1 MTIYLD
7 ERALTEINF
16 RLIEKYSPKEDK
28 RVRDMRALN
37 MMVNLPMQYV
47 FGKEMY
53 PALHDKAAILF
64 IKLVLKHPFANGNK
78 RTATHASLLF
88 LKINGL
94 NLDIHIESLEN
105 ISVYVAKNGHTDD
118 TYDYVVSMMEKITG
132 SDFK

>member
-28 RVRDMRALN
+28 LVRDMAALN

-53 PALHDKAAILF
+53 PTLHDKAAILF

-78 RTATHASLLF
+78 RTATHASLMF
-88 LKINGL
+88 LRINGL
-94 NLDIHIESLEN
+94 KLDTNIENLEN
-105 ISVYVAKNGHTDD
+105 LSVYVAKNGHTDD
-118 TYDYVVSMMEKITG
+118 TYDYTVSMLKKLTSIN
-132 SDFK
+132 

>member
-28 RVRDMRALN
+28 LVRDMAALN

-53 PALHDKAAILF
+53 PTLHDKAAILF

-78 RTATHASLLF
+78 RTATHASLMF
-88 LKINGL
+88 LRINGL
-94 NLDIHIESLEN
+94 KLDTNIENLEN
-105 ISVYVAKNGHTDD
+105 LSVYVAKNGHTDD
-118 TYDYVVSMMEKITG
+118 TYNYTVSMLKRLTSIN
-132 SDFK
+132 